1 MQQQSFRDQ
10 RGNRIA
16 IPIKFDKVL
25 KSCNERKEIC
35 QKVCCK
41 LINSELLFFL
51 LKLSYFFKIYFLAS
65 IINILMSYNF
75 IEKLTIWLKMHD
87 ENDIPRYS

>member
-10 RGNRIA
+10 RGNGIA

-25 KSCNERKEIC
+25 KSFYERKEIC

-51 LKLSYFFKIYFLAS
+51 LKLLHIFKIYFLAS
-65 IINILMSYNF
+65 VVNILMSYNF
-75 IEKLTIWLKMHD
+75 IEKLAIWWKMHD